1 MARHQQGHIYEA
13 SGSFYVRYRATQIV
27 DGKAIREQCSQWLCE
42 KDGKRYKNVKD
53 KNVKLLRDKF
63 MLTVN
68 ESGARKSPRE
78 ITVVDFYQNT
88 YLPFITANLRV
99 STVHGYAKI
108 WKQHLKSHFNRMTL
122 REYRTHIASQLLTRL
137 AGKPSQLGR
146 QSLNNI
152 RSLASAIFTHAV
164 NTGALNRTLGTMPR
178 SSERSNNLLEPP
190 TIRSPIQSK

>member
-78 ITVVDFYQNT
+78 ITSVDFYQNT
-88 YLPFITANLRV
+88 HLPFITANLRV

-108 WKQHLKSHFNRMTL
+108 WKQHSQVAFRSHDLEGVSHASRFAIAYPFVTTRQVDTCTGRFLCFGSKVSLMPVPQKSANRNVWSAAVLQAKNEGDGIGL
-122 REYRTHIASQLLTRL
+122 REC
-137 AGKPSQLGR
+137 
-146 QSLNNI
+146 I
-152 RSLASAIFTHAV
+152 R
-164 NTGALNRTLGTMPR
+164 P
-178 SSERSNNLLEPP
+178 LLE
-190 TIRSPIQSK
+190 